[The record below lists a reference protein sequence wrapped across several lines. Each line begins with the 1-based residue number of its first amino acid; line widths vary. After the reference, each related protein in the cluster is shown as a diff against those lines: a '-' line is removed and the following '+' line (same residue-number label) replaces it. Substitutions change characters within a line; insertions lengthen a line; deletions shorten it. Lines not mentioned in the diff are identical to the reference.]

1 MDAYTAVM
9 LVVLF
14 AGAVV
19 SAIAAVKDSTTLAV
33 VAIVL
38 AGVWVLMSGGW

>member
-9 LVVLF
+9 LVTIF
-14 AGAVV
+14 AASVV
-19 SAIAAVKDSTTLAV
+19 SAIAAYKDSTPLAV
-33 VAIVL
+33 VALVL